1 MEAFRPWRGGY
12 LSKAQETERRL
23 LARMACDVVE
33 MLGYSMADLAERE
46 SSDAAEAD
54 PLAVYEAELSGVADG
69 YASSGR
75 ADPELADSGRA
86 GGRRPIDDAMFRL
99 LPDMSEDP
107 RQAEA
112 LRELT
117 SASLSAAKAEHLFI
131 LWRSVNGAT
140 DDVWVGNEDM
150 PGWISAINSIR
161 LVLASRLDI
170 QGEEDGREIYEA
182 AQDITGA
189 NGKGNQREVQ
199 TPDELLRVLYTM
211 VTWWQESLLLA
222 ARNKT
227 PHR

>member
-33 MLGYSMADLAERE
+33 MLGHSMADLAQRE
-46 SSDAAEAD
+46 SSEARGED
-54 PLAVYEAELSGVADG
+54 PLAVYEAELSGVAER
-69 YASSGR
+69 ASRESGGPG
-75 ADPELADSGRA
+75 AGRA
-86 GGRRPIDDAMFRL
+86 GAHKPIDDAMFRL

-112 LRELT
+112 LREMT
-117 SASLSAAKAEHLFI
+117 SASLSAVKAEHLLI

-170 QGEEDGREIYEA
+170 QGEEDGQEIYEA

>member
-33 MLGYSMADLAERE
+33 MLGHSMADLAERE
-46 SSDAAEAD
+46 SSNAAETD
-54 PLAVYEAELSGVADG
+54 PLAAYEAELSGVAG
-69 YASSGR
+69 GLASSGR
-75 ADPELADSGRA
+75 ADPELADSERA

-112 LRELT
+112 LREMT

-170 QGEEDGREIYEA
+170 QGEEDGREIYEV

>member
-23 LARMACDVVE
+23 LSRMACDVVE
-33 MLGYSMADLAERE
+33 MLGYSMNDLAERDP
-46 SSDAAEAD
+46 SDPLAAYETELTGVAEKAAEAER
-54 PLAVYEAELSGVADG
+54 PS
-69 YASSGR
+69 
-75 ADPELADSGRA
+75 P
-86 GGRRPIDDAMFRL
+86 RPIDDAMFRL

-107 RQAEA
+107 AQAQA
-112 LRELT
+112 LREMT
-117 SASLSAAKAEHLFI
+117 SPSLSVAKAEHLFL
-131 LWRSVNGAT
+131 LWRSVNGST

-150 PGWISAINSIR
+150 SGWISAINSIR
-161 LVLASRLDI
+161 LVLASRLNI
-170 QGEEDGREIYEA
+170 HGEDDGREIYQV

-189 NGKGNQREVQ
+189 NGKGNEREVQ

>member
-1 MEAFRPWRGGY
+1 
-12 LSKAQETERRL
+12 
-23 LARMACDVVE
+23 
-33 MLGYSMADLAERE
+33 
-46 SSDAAEAD
+46 
-54 PLAVYEAELSGVADG
+54 
-69 YASSGR
+69 
-75 ADPELADSGRA
+75 
-86 GGRRPIDDAMFRL
+86 MFRL

-112 LRELT
+112 LREMT

>member
-33 MLGYSMADLAERE
+33 MLGHSMADLAERE
-46 SSDAAEAD
+46 SSDAAGAD
-54 PLAVYEAELSGVADG
+54 PLAVYEAELSGVAG
-69 YASSGR
+69 GLASSGR
-75 ADPELADSGRA
+75 ADPELADSERA

-112 LRELT
+112 LREMT

>member
-33 MLGYSMADLAERE
+33 MLGHSMADLAERE
-46 SSDAAEAD
+46 SSDAAETD
-54 PLAVYEAELSGVADG
+54 PLAAYEAELSGVAG
-69 YASSGR
+69 GLASSGR
-75 ADPELADSGRA
+75 ADPELADSERA

-112 LRELT
+112 LREMT

-170 QGEEDGREIYEA
+170 QGEEDGREIYEV

>member
-33 MLGYSMADLAERE
+33 MLGHSMADLAERE
-46 SSDAAEAD
+46 SSNAAETD
-54 PLAVYEAELSGVADG
+54 PLAAYEAELSGVAG
-69 YASSGR
+69 GLASSGR
-75 ADPELADSGRA
+75 ADPELADSERA
-86 GGRRPIDDAMFRL
+86 GRRRPIDDAMFRL

-112 LRELT
+112 LREMT

-170 QGEEDGREIYEA
+170 QGEEDGREIYEV

>member
-33 MLGYSMADLAERE
+33 MLGHSMADLAERE
-46 SSDAAEAD
+46 SSNAAETD
-54 PLAVYEAELSGVADG
+54 PLAAYEAELSGVAG
-69 YASSGR
+69 GLASSGR

-112 LRELT
+112 LREIT

-170 QGEEDGREIYEA
+170 QGEEDGREIYEV

>member
-1 MEAFRPWRGGY
+1 M
-12 LSKAQETERRL
+12 
-23 LARMACDVVE
+23 
-33 MLGYSMADLAERE
+33 
-46 SSDAAEAD
+46 
-54 PLAVYEAELSGVADG
+54 
-69 YASSGR
+69 
-75 ADPELADSGRA
+75 
-86 GGRRPIDDAMFRL
+86 
-99 LPDMSEDP
+99 
-107 RQAEA
+107 
-112 LRELT
+112 T

-170 QGEEDGREIYEA
+170 QGEEDGREIYEV

>member
-33 MLGYSMADLAERE
+33 MLGHSMSDLAERE
-46 SSDAAEAD
+46 SSDAAGAD

-75 ADPELADSGRA
+75 ADPELADSERA

-107 RQAEA
+107 RQAET
-112 LRELT
+112 LREMT

-170 QGEEDGREIYEA
+170 QGEEDGREIYEV

>member
-33 MLGYSMADLAERE
+33 MLGHSMADLAERE
-46 SSDAAEAD
+46 SSNAAETD
-54 PLAVYEAELSGVADG
+54 PLAAYEAELSGVAG
-69 YASSGR
+69 GLASSGR
-75 ADPELADSGRA
+75 ADPELADSEWA

-112 LRELT
+112 LREMT

-170 QGEEDGREIYEA
+170 QGEEDGREIYEV

>member
-33 MLGYSMADLAERE
+33 MLGHSMADLAERE
-46 SSDAAEAD
+46 SSNAAETD
-54 PLAVYEAELSGVADG
+54 PLAAYEAELSGVAG
-69 YASSGR
+69 GLASSGR
-75 ADPELADSGRA
+75 ADPELADSERA

-112 LRELT
+112 LREMT

-170 QGEEDGREIYEA
+170 QGEEDGQEIYEA

>member
-33 MLGYSMADLAERE
+33 MLGHSMADLAERE
-46 SSDAAEAD
+46 SSNAAETD
-54 PLAVYEAELSGVADG
+54 PLAPYEAELSGVAG
-69 YASSGR
+69 GLASSGR
-75 ADPELADSGRA
+75 ADPELADSERA

-112 LRELT
+112 LREIT

-170 QGEEDGREIYEA
+170 QGEEDGREIYEV

>member
-33 MLGYSMADLAERE
+33 MLGHSMADLAERE
-46 SSDAAEAD
+46 SSNAAETD
-54 PLAVYEAELSGVADG
+54 PLAAYEAELSGVAG
-69 YASSGR
+69 GLASSGR
-75 ADPELADSGRA
+75 ADPELADSERA

-112 LRELT
+112 LREIT

-170 QGEEDGREIYEA
+170 QGEEDGREIYEV

>member
-33 MLGYSMADLAERE
+33 MLGHSMADLAERE
-46 SSDAAEAD
+46 SSNAAETD
-54 PLAVYEAELSGVADG
+54 PLAAYEAELSGVAG
-69 YASSGR
+69 GLASSRR
-75 ADPELADSGRA
+75 ADAELADSERA

-112 LRELT
+112 LREMT

-170 QGEEDGREIYEA
+170 QGEEDGREIYEV

>member
-33 MLGYSMADLAERE
+33 MLGHSMADLAERE
-46 SSDAAEAD
+46 SSNAAEAD
-54 PLAVYEAELSGVADG
+54 PLAAYEAELSGVAG
-69 YASSGR
+69 GLASSGR
-75 ADPELADSGRA
+75 ADPEVADSERA

-112 LRELT
+112 LREMT

-170 QGEEDGREIYEA
+170 RGEEDGREIYEA

>member
-33 MLGYSMADLAERE
+33 MLGHSMADLAERE
-46 SSDAAEAD
+46 SSNAAEAD
-54 PLAVYEAELSGVADG
+54 PLAAYEAELSGV
-69 YASSGR
+69 
-75 ADPELADSGRA
+75 A

-112 LRELT
+112 LREMT

-170 QGEEDGREIYEA
+170 QGEEDGREIYEV

>member
-33 MLGYSMADLAERE
+33 MLGHSMADLAQRE
-46 SSDAAEAD
+46 SSEARGED
-54 PLAVYEAELSGVADG
+54 PLAVYEAELSGVAG
-69 YASSGR
+69 GLASSGR
-75 ADPELADSGRA
+75 ADPELADSERA

-112 LRELT
+112 LREMT
-117 SASLSAAKAEHLFI
+117 SASLSAVKAEHLLI

-170 QGEEDGREIYEA
+170 QGEEDGREIYEV

>member
-33 MLGYSMADLAERE
+33 MLGHSMADLAER
-46 SSDAAEAD
+46 
-54 PLAVYEAELSGVADG
+54 
-69 YASSGR
+69 ASSGR
-75 ADPELADSGRA
+75 ADPELADSERA

-112 LRELT
+112 LREMT

-170 QGEEDGREIYEA
+170 QGEEDGREIYEV

>member
-33 MLGYSMADLAERE
+33 MLGHSMADLAERE
-46 SSDAAEAD
+46 SFNAAEAD
-54 PLAVYEAELSGVADG
+54 PLAAYEAELSGVAG
-69 YASSGR
+69 GLASSRR
-75 ADPELADSGRA
+75 ADAELADSERA

-112 LRELT
+112 LREMT

-170 QGEEDGREIYEA
+170 QGEEDGREIYEV

>member
-33 MLGYSMADLAERE
+33 MLGHSMADLAERE
-46 SSDAAEAD
+46 SSDAAGAD
-54 PLAVYEAELSGVADG
+54 PLAVYEAELSGVAG
-69 YASSGR
+69 GLASSGR

-112 LRELT
+112 LREMT